1 MVEPSKELQ
10 LVFEKAMSDARKLQ
24 HEYVTLEH
32 LLHAMMCEES
42 FEEVIKNFGADPT
55 FIKTNLES
63 HLKTGCDEITIAE
76 ADAKPKKTQ
85 AVERVLNRAF
95 TQVLFNGRT
104 DINLPDVFISIMSEK
119 KSISAYWIGKAGI
132 EKDKFA
138 EHMNAELG
146 EGEAEEMSGA
156 SAKALGQF
164 TTNLN
169 EEVKKNRVDPVIGR
183 SEELDR
189 VALSLGRRSKNNVL
203 LVGDPGVG
211 KAQPLDSKI
220 KVPGG
225 WTTIGEI
232 QVGNKVTVP
241 SGDEATVT
249 GCFPQGSK
257 DIFKL
262 TFKDGREAE
271 SCKEHLWTVYGEF
284 GEKYKT
290 ACGSSKRRRGWTTLS
305 LEEITNLPKS
315 KLKSIKFPLHIDDT
329 ANKELPIDPWLFGFL
344 LGDGSFADT
353 KVGTFTTAD
362 KEIVDLVTERLKSGY
377 TVKQDINSEIGYRIV
392 IEGRKQGGRSGHLYR
407 KGKYEHY
414 YRDVINKL
422 GLTGARSHEKFIP
435 NKFKCAGTS
444 QKIDLLA
451 GLIDSDGYVSTTGA
465 LSISTVSNTLATDIQ
480 EVVRSIGG
488 IAKITCSQNRTY
500 TYKNTKTPCKDS
512 YNIAIRFTQP
522 NKLSRLSRKKTLL
535 PGESYQYADLKLGLD
550 KIEFSRVADAK
561 CIMIDHASHL
571 YITDNYVVTHN
582 TAIAEGLAFNIVNGN
597 VPKFLKE
604 YEVYNLD
611 ISSML
616 AGSKYR
622 GDFEERLKLVL
633 EALSKKGKTIMFV
646 DEAHMMN
653 GAGAGGSDKSND
665 LANMLKPA
673 LSKGNLKVVAST
685 TWEEYRKYFEKDRA
699 LMRRFQRVTVDE
711 PSEAVT
717 VEILTGL
724 KKYYEEYHGA
734 EITDDAILASVK
746 LSVKYQTDKKL
757 PDKAIDL
764 IDVACSR
771 FNLKPEGTERVVT
784 EEEIQ
789 FELAKMVD
797 LPVENVAEKETAG
810 LKNLEKNM
818 KAEVYGQ
825 DQAIE
830 DIVDKILV
838 AQAGLKP
845 ENKPI
850 GSFVFMGPTGTGKT
864 ETAKQLSTQL
874 GVELVRIDMS
884 EFQEKHSVSKL
895 IGSPPGYVGFD
906 DNAGILITKLQE
918 NPNCVLLLDEIEKA
932 HPDVSQILLQIMD
945 NGKITG
951 SNGKVAD
958 ARNCVLIL
966 TTNLGAKDAE
976 KNAIG
981 FNEDQEV
988 GYDDK
993 AFNEFFA
1000 PEFRNRLDGTI
1011 KFDKLGKPV
1020 MLKIVGKFL
1029 VELKEMVADKGVTIT
1044 VTDEALDYLVDKG
1057 FDPSMGARPL
1067 QRVIDRDIKRKLSRE
1082 LLFGDLRN
1090 GGNLTIDAKEG
1101 EIVLVCA
1108 SGETIEAL

>member
-42 FEEVIKNFGADPT
+42 LEEVIKNFGADPA
-55 FIKTNLES
+55 FLRTNLET
-63 HLKTGCDEITIAE
+63 HLKTGCEELKCNTTDV
-76 ADAKPKKTQ
+76 KPKKTQ

-211 KAQPLDSKI
+211 K
-220 KVPGG
+220 
-225 WTTIGEI
+225 
-232 QVGNKVTVP
+232 
-241 SGDEATVT
+241 
-249 GCFPQGSK
+249 
-257 DIFKL
+257 
-262 TFKDGREAE
+262 
-271 SCKEHLWTVYGEF
+271 
-284 GEKYKT
+284 
-290 ACGSSKRRRGWTTLS
+290 
-305 LEEITNLPKS
+305 
-315 KLKSIKFPLHIDDT
+315 
-329 ANKELPIDPWLFGFL
+329 
-344 LGDGSFADT
+344 
-353 KVGTFTTAD
+353 
-362 KEIVDLVTERLKSGY
+362 
-377 TVKQDINSEIGYRIV
+377 
-392 IEGRKQGGRSGHLYR
+392 
-407 KGKYEHY
+407 
-414 YRDVINKL
+414 
-422 GLTGARSHEKFIP
+422 
-435 NKFKCAGTS
+435 
-444 QKIDLLA
+444 
-451 GLIDSDGYVSTTGA
+451 
-465 LSISTVSNTLATDIQ
+465 
-480 EVVRSIGG
+480 
-488 IAKITCSQNRTY
+488 
-500 TYKNTKTPCKDS
+500 
-512 YNIAIRFTQP
+512 
-522 NKLSRLSRKKTLL
+522 
-535 PGESYQYADLKLGLD
+535 
-550 KIEFSRVADAK
+550 
-561 CIMIDHASHL
+561 
-571 YITDNYVVTHN
+571 